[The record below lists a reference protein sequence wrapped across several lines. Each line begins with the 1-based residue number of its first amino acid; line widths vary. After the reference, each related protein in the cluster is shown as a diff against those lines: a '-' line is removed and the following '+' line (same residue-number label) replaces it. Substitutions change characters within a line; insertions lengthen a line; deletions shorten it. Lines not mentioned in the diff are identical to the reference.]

1 MAAGLVSGLQALFDH
16 FEVLG
21 QRPAHRLLGD
31 TLLDVGNHDD
41 IFGRGR
47 FRVVEHFVDQRQL
60 AILDRQLL
68 GAGAVQAVF
77 EVLDAQLEQTL
88 FSRQR
93 PQQSDGFFKRRR
105 GWIGDCGHAKS
116 IAITLPERPVFMGDY

>member
-1 MAAGLVSGLQALFDH
+1 VAAGLVSGLQALFDH

-21 QRPAHRLLGD
+21 QRPTHRLLDD
-31 TLLDVGNHDD
+31 TLLDVRNRDD

-47 FRVVEHFVDQRQL
+47 FRVIEHFIDQRQL

-68 GAGAVQAVF
+68 GAEAVQAVF
-77 EVLDAQLEQTL
+77 EVFDAQLEQAF

-93 PQQSDGFFKRRR
+93 PQQSGGFFERRR
-105 GWIGDCGHAKS
+105 GWIGDCGYANLT
-116 IAITLPERPVFMGDY
+116 AITLPEKPAFMDDY